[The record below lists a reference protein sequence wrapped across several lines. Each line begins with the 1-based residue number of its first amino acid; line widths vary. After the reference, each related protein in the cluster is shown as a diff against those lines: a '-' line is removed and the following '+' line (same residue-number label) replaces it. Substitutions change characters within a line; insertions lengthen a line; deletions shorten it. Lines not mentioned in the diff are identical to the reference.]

1 MNRIG
6 LLIVTIAA
14 LLSSCARESLPP
26 ELVPLCLSTGVE
38 TKTSLSGTSVKWTSD
53 DQIAVFDDLHYRNRF
68 EAVSVDGSDAVFEG
82 KVTARTTDFYA
93 VYPYSGAVGAD
104 SENIYVMLPADQ
116 QPVAGSF
123 AEEHN
128 VSIAHGTK
136 AAEDVRA
143 DGLVFENTCALL
155 KFTVPAIFSSIG
167 EASFTADNR
176 ALAGKMIYSKD
187 EKSVVGVTEGS
198 NTVTLEGQLKG
209 GKEYFFVVS
218 PGEVNGFSLS
228 ITDSSNGVTL
238 TNESTKSFEAKAG
251 TIQDLGEVK
260 IVVKPRVWA
269 QHVYSGGKHVRTD
282 VWMDLGLP
290 SGMEE
295 YVESVEGWLQPMGGS
310 VSNLVRTISMS
321 KDRGNVKFPYL
332 LINPFE
338 SFGNKMCL
346 SQGSYVANITYL
358 LSGSGYVNT
367 TVVAEIPAP

>member
-68 EAVSVDGSDAVFEG
+68 EAVSVDGSNAVFKG

-93 VYPYSGAVGAD
+93 VYPYSGAVSAD
-104 SENIYVMLPADQ
+104 AENIYVMLPVDQ

-136 AAEDVRA
+136 AVEDVRV

-155 KFTVPAIFSSIG
+155 KFTVPAMFSSIG

-176 ALAGKMIYSKD
+176 ALAGKMIYSND

-282 VWMDLGLP
+282 VWLDLGLP
-290 SGMEE
+290 SGIEK
-295 YVESVEGWLQPMGGS
+295 YVEEVYGYLHPSGGS
-310 VSNLVRTISMS
+310 VSNLCRTFVMS
-321 KDRGNVKFPYL
+321 KSQGNVKFPYL
-332 LINPFE
+332 MLDPM
-338 SFGNKMCL
+338 SKSCL
-346 SQGSYVANITYL
+346 SEGYYVANVTYA
-358 LSGSGYVNT
+358 LSGYSYVNT
-367 TVVAEIPAP
+367 TVVAYIPAP